1 MKTVIFAE
9 KPSQARDYANALGI
23 KAKHKEYIEIKDSD
37 IISNAIVTW
46 GYGHLVELK
55 LPKDYKNPV
64 NNWQIEN
71 LPYKPEPFEFKVG
84 KDKNAQYNA
93 VKKFFKEA
101 DVLINATDI
110 DREGSNIFYSTLNLT
125 GVKDKPIKRLWINS
139 TVDSEIIKGFRNLK
153 DNKQDYQSYQEAY
166 ARQIS
171 DYLIG
176 MNLSPLYSNIFRSQ
190 GLNETFSI
198 GRVQTPTLC
207 MIYERQKAINNFKP
221 EKYYEVVG
229 EFKAQNGQYK
239 GKAKIKTFEK
249 ADLIELEKQHKLSQ
263 VTHGNVCKVETK
275 EKKQQ
280 APKLHSLSTLQTKIN
295 KKYKYGT
302 EKTKKIVQTLYERK
316 ILSYP
321 RTDSNLIT
329 EEEFNYLK
337 QNLEALKEVYKKN
350 FNISYTEPRKR
361 YVDGSKVQ
369 EHYAI
374 IPTSKIPSKQDIE
387 NLNQEEMNVLNEVV
401 NTTLSMF
408 AEDYVFDETV
418 IETDVNG
425 LIFYTKG
432 TVEKNKGWKSLFL
445 KDDTEKESNNE
456 NKLPKVE
463 LNESVD
469 AKVKAQEGVT
479 TPPKPYTEGE
489 LITLMKTCGKTLD
502 DDEAADIL
510 KDIQGLGTEATRD
523 GIIKGLKS
531 KQYIKITSNKVA
543 ITEKGILLCEAVKGS
558 LLSSPTMT
566 AEWEKRLKYIGQG
579 QANISGFIDVTMKFV
594 KKELDQYNEKAKN
607 VDVQKQVE
615 KTIDE
620 STIGQCPNCKQGQL
634 TDKGKVIKCSNCEQV
649 FFKNF
654 FKKKIPDK
662 QLKTL
667 ITKGKTSQKL
677 KFKNK
682 AGKPYE
688 AYLVLEDDKEKGIKR
703 FSISFN

>member
-1 MKTVIFAE
+1 M
-9 KPSQARDYANALGI
+9 
-23 KAKHKEYIEIKDSD
+23 
-37 IISNAIVTW
+37 
-46 GYGHLVELK
+46 
-55 LPKDYKNPV
+55 
-64 NNWQIEN
+64 
-71 LPYKPEPFEFKVG
+71 
-84 KDKNAQYNA
+84 
-93 VKKFFKEA
+93 
-101 DVLINATDI
+101 
-110 DREGSNIFYSTLNLT
+110 
-125 GVKDKPIKRLWINS
+125 
-139 TVDSEIIKGFRNLK
+139 
-153 DNKQDYQSYQEAY
+153 
-166 ARQIS
+166 
-171 DYLIG
+171 
-176 MNLSPLYSNIFRSQ
+176 
-190 GLNETFSI
+190 
-198 GRVQTPTLC
+198 
-207 MIYERQKAINNFKP
+207 
-221 EKYYEVVG
+221 
-229 EFKAQNGQYK
+229 
-239 GKAKIKTFEK
+239 
-249 ADLIELEKQHKLSQ
+249 
-263 VTHGNVCKVETK
+263 
-275 EKKQQ
+275 
-280 APKLHSLSTLQTKIN
+280 STLQTKIN

-337 QNLEALKEVYKKN
+337 QNLDDLKKVYNKH
-350 FNISYTEPRKR
+350 FDVRHLEPRKR
-361 YVDGSKVQ
+361 YVDRSNVQ
-369 EHYAI
+369 ENYAI
-374 IPTSKIPSKQDIE
+374 IPTSKTPSKQDIE
-387 NLNQEEMNVLNEVV
+387 QLSEDELNVLNEVV

-408 AEDYVFDETV
+408 ADDYIYDETV
-418 IETDVNG
+418 IETEVNG

-432 TVEKNKGWKSLFL
+432 TVEKNKGWKSLFQKENTQ
-445 KDDTEKESNNE
+445 KDNENE

-463 LNESVD
+463 INEEVA
-469 AKVKAQEGVT
+469 AKVKTQEGIT

-502 DDEAADIL
+502 DEDAADIL

-531 KQYIKITSNKVA
+531 KQYIKITSNKVG

-579 QANISGFIDVTMKFV
+579 QANVNGFIDVTMKFIN
-594 KKELDQYNEKAKN
+594 KELEQYNEKTQN

-620 STIGQCPNCKQGQL
+620 HTIGKCPNCNKGEL
-634 TDKGKVIKCSNCEQV
+634 TDKGKIIKCSACEQI

-662 QLKTL
+662 QLKAL
-667 ITKGKTSQKL
+667 ITNGKTTQKL

-688 AYLVLEDDKEKGIKR
+688 AYLKLEDDKEKGIKR

>member
-23 KAKHKEYIEIKDSD
+23 KKKHKEYIEIKDSE
-37 IISNAIVTW
+37 IINNAIVTW

-55 LPKDYKNPV
+55 LPKDYKEPV
-64 NNWQIEN
+64 NNWKIEN

-84 KDKNAQYNA
+84 KDKNAQFNI
-93 VKKFFKEA
+93 VKKFFKDA
-101 DVLINATDI
+101 DLIINATDI

-125 GVKDKPIKRLWINS
+125 GAKNKPIKRLWINS
-139 TVDSEIIKGFRNLK
+139 TVDSEIIKGFKNLK
-153 DNKQDYQSYQEAY
+153 DNNQDYQSYQEAY

-176 MNLSPLYSNIFRSQ
+176 MNLSPLYSNVFRSQ

-207 MIYERQKAINNFKP
+207 MIYEREQAIKNFKS
-221 EKYYEVVG
+221 EKFYEVVG
-229 EFKAQNGQYK
+229 EFKAANGQYK
-239 GKAKIKTFEK
+239 GKAKIKTFDKTELF
-249 ADLIELEKQHKLSQ
+249 DLEAQHQLSK
-263 VTHGNVCKVETK
+263 VTQGNISRVETN

-280 APKLHSLSTLQTKIN
+280 SPKLHSLSTLQTKIN

-337 QNLEALKEVYKKN
+337 QNLDDLKKIYNKHFDVRHL
-350 FNISYTEPRKR
+350 EPRKR

-374 IPTSKIPSKQDIE
+374 IPTSKTPSKQDIE
-387 NLNQEEMNVLNEVV
+387 QLSEDELNVLNEVV

-408 AEDYVFDETV
+408 ADDYIYDETV

-432 TVEKNKGWKSLFL
+432 TVEKNKGWKSLFQ
-445 KDDTEKESNNE
+445 KDDKQKDNE

-463 LNESVD
+463 LNEEVA
-469 AKVKAQEGVT
+469 AKVKTQEGIT

-502 DDEAADIL
+502 DEDAADIL

-531 KQYIKITSNKVA
+531 KQYIKITSNKVE

-579 QANISGFIDVTMKFV
+579 QANVNGFIDVTMKFIN
-594 KKELDQYNEKAKN
+594 KELEQYNEKTQN

-620 STIGQCPNCKQGQL
+620 HTIGKCPNCNKGEL
-634 TDKGKVIKCSNCEQV
+634 TDKGKIIKCSACEQI

-662 QLKTL
+662 QLKAL
-667 ITKGKTSQKL
+667 ITNGKTTQKL
-677 KFKNK
+677 KFKSK

-688 AYLVLEDDKEKGIKR
+688 AYLKLEDDKEKGIKR

>member
-190 GLNETFSI
+190 GLNENFSI

-229 EFKAQNGQYK
+229 EFEAQNGKYK

-280 APKLHSLSTLQTKIN
+280 SPKLHSLSTLQTKIN

-350 FNISYTEPRKR
+350 LNTSYTEPRKR

-425 LIFYTKG
+425 LTFYTKG

-445 KDDTEKESNNE
+445 KDDTEKESKTE
-456 NKLPKVE
+456 NKLPKIE

-510 KDIQGLGTEATRD
+510 KDIQ
-523 GIIKGLKS
+523 
-531 KQYIKITSNKVA
+531 
-543 ITEKGILLCEAVKGS
+543 
-558 LLSSPTMT
+558 
-566 AEWEKRLKYIGQG
+566 
-579 QANISGFIDVTMKFV
+579 
-594 KKELDQYNEKAKN
+594 
-607 VDVQKQVE
+607 
-615 KTIDE
+615 
-620 STIGQCPNCKQGQL
+620 
-634 TDKGKVIKCSNCEQV
+634 
-649 FFKNF
+649 
-654 FKKKIPDK
+654 
-662 QLKTL
+662 
-667 ITKGKTSQKL
+667 
-677 KFKNK
+677 
-682 AGKPYE
+682 
-688 AYLVLEDDKEKGIKR
+688 
-703 FSISFN
+703 

>member
-23 KAKHKEYIEIKDSD
+23 KKKHKEYIEIKDSE

-55 LPKDYKNPV
+55 LPKDYKEPV
-64 NNWQIEN
+64 NNWKIEN

-84 KDKNAQYNA
+84 KDKNAQFNI
-93 VKKFFKEA
+93 VKKFFKDA
-101 DVLINATDI
+101 DLIINATDI

-125 GVKDKPIKRLWINS
+125 GAKSKPIKRLWINS
-139 TVDSEIIKGFRNLK
+139 TVDSEIIKGFKNLK
-153 DNKQDYQSYQEAY
+153 DNNQDYQSYQEAY

-176 MNLSPLYSNIFRSQ
+176 MNLSPLYSNVFRSQ

-207 MIYERQKAINNFKP
+207 MIYEREQAIKNFKA
-221 EKYYEVVG
+221 EKFYEVVG
-229 EFKAQNGQYK
+229 EFKAANGQYK
-239 GKAKIKTFEK
+239 GKAKIKTFDKTELF
-249 ADLIELEKQHKLSQ
+249 DLEAQHQLSK
-263 VTHGNVCKVETK
+263 VTQGNISKVETN

-280 APKLHSLSTLQTKIN
+280 SPKLHSLSTLQTKIN

-337 QNLEALKEVYKKN
+337 QNLDDLKKVYNKH
-350 FNISYTEPRKR
+350 FDVRHLEPRKR

-374 IPTSKIPSKQDIE
+374 IPTSKTPSKQDIE
-387 NLNQEEMNVLNEVV
+387 QLSEDELNVLNEVV

-408 AEDYVFDETV
+408 ADDYIYDETV
-418 IETDVNG
+418 IETEVNG

-432 TVEKNKGWKSLFL
+432 TVEKNKGWKSLFQKENTQ
-445 KDDTEKESNNE
+445 KDNENE

-463 LNESVD
+463 INEEVA
-469 AKVKAQEGVT
+469 AKVKTQEGIT

-502 DDEAADIL
+502 DEDAADIL

-531 KQYIKITSNKVA
+531 KQYIKITSNKVG

-579 QANISGFIDVTMKFV
+579 QANVNGFIDVTMKFIN
-594 KKELDQYNEKAKN
+594 KELEQYNEKTQN

-620 STIGQCPNCKQGQL
+620 HTIGKCPNCNKGEL
-634 TDKGKVIKCSNCEQV
+634 TDKGKIIKCSACEQI

-662 QLKTL
+662 QLKAL
-667 ITKGKTSQKL
+667 ITNGKTTQKL
-677 KFKNK
+677 KFKSK

-688 AYLVLEDDKEKGIKR
+688 AYLKLEDDKEKGIKR

>member
-64 NNWQIEN
+64 NNWQLEN

-125 GVKDKPIKRLWINS
+125 GVKDKVIKRLWINS

-153 DNKQDYQSYQEAY
+153 DNEQDYQSYQEAY

-207 MIYERQKAINNFKP
+207 MIYERHNAINNFKP

-249 ADLIELEKQHKLSQ
+249 SDLIELEEKHKLSQ
-263 VTHGNVCKVETK
+263 ATDGNISKVETK

-280 APKLHSLSTLQTKIN
+280 SPKLHSLSTLQTKIN
-295 KKYKYGT
+295 KMYKYGT

-321 RTDSNLIT
+321 RTDCNLIT

-337 QNLEALKEVYKKN
+337 QNLEALKEIYNKS
-350 FNISYTEPRKR
+350 FNTSYSEPRKR

-387 NLNQEEMNVLNEVV
+387 NLSQEELNVLNEVV

-408 AEDYVFDETV
+408 AEDYIFDETI
-418 IETDVNG
+418 IETNVSG

-432 TVEKNKGWKSLFL
+432 TVEKNKGWKSLFQ
-445 KDDTEKESNNE
+445 KDDTEKENSNIS
-456 NKLPKVE
+456 KLPKVE
-463 LNESVD
+463 LNEIVD
-469 AKVKAQEGVT
+469 AKVKSQEGIT

-502 DDEAADIL
+502 DNESADIL

-531 KQYIKITSNKVA
+531 KQYIKISSNKVE

-579 QANISGFIDVTMKFV
+579 QASVSGFIDITMKFIS
-594 KKELDQYNEKAKN
+594 KELDQYNEKTKN
-607 VDVQKQVE
+607 INVQKQVE

-620 STIGQCPNCKQGQL
+620 NTIGQCPNCNKGL
-634 TDKGKVIKCSNCEQV
+634 LIDKGKIIKCNNCNQV

-654 FKKKIPDK
+654 FKKNIPDN
-662 QLKTL
+662 QLELL
-667 ITKGKTSQKL
+667 ITKGKTSKKL

-682 AGKPYE
+682 AGKSYS
-688 AYLVLEDDKEKGIKR
+688 AYLVLEDDKDKGLKR
-703 FSISFN
+703 FGLSFE

>member
-23 KAKHKEYIEIKDSD
+23 KKKHKEYIEIKDSE
-37 IISNAIVTW
+37 IINNAIVTW

-55 LPKDYKNPV
+55 LPKDYKEPV
-64 NNWQIEN
+64 NNWKIEN

-84 KDKNAQYNA
+84 KDKNAQFNV
-93 VKKFFKEA
+93 VKKFFKDA
-101 DVLINATDI
+101 DLIINATDI

-125 GVKDKPIKRLWINS
+125 GAKSKPIKRLWINS
-139 TVDSEIIKGFRNLK
+139 TVDSEIIKGFKNLK
-153 DNKQDYQSYQEAY
+153 DNNQDYQSYQEAY

-176 MNLSPLYSNIFRSQ
+176 MNLSPLYSNVFRSQ

-207 MIYERQKAINNFKP
+207 MIYEREQAIKNFKP
-221 EKYYEVVG
+221 EKFYEVVG
-229 EFKAQNGQYK
+229 EFKAQNGKYK

-249 ADLIELEKQHKLSQ
+249 AELFELEAKHQLSK
-263 VTHGNVCKVETK
+263 VTQGNINKVETN

-280 APKLHSLSTLQTKIN
+280 SPKLHSLSTLQTKIN
-295 KKYKYGT
+295 KQYKYGT

-337 QNLEALKEVYKKN
+337 QNLDDLKKVYNKH
-350 FNISYTEPRKR
+350 FDVCHSEPRKR

-374 IPTSKIPSKQDIE
+374 IPTSKTPSKQDIE
-387 NLNQEEMNVLNEVV
+387 QLSGDELNVLNEVV

-408 AEDYVFDETV
+408 ADDYLYDETV

-432 TVEKNKGWKSLFL
+432 TVERNKGWKSLFQKENTQ
-445 KDDTEKESNNE
+445 KDNE
-456 NKLPKVE
+456 NEKKLPKVE
-463 LNESVD
+463 LNEEVA
-469 AKVKAQEGVT
+469 AKVKTQEGIT

-502 DDEAADIL
+502 DEDAADIL

-531 KQYIKITSNKVA
+531 KQYIKITSNKVG
-543 ITEKGILLCEAVKGS
+543 ITEKGTLLCEAVKGS

-579 QANISGFIDVTMKFV
+579 QANVNGFIDVTMKFIN
-594 KKELDQYNEKAKN
+594 KELEQYNEKTQN

-620 STIGQCPNCKQGQL
+620 HTIGKCPNCNKGEL
-634 TDKGKVIKCSNCEQV
+634 TDKGKIIKCSACEQI

-662 QLKTL
+662 QLKAL
-667 ITKGKTSQKL
+667 ITNGKTTQKL
-677 KFKNK
+677 KFKSK

-688 AYLVLEDDKEKGIKR
+688 AYLKLEDDQEKNIKKY
-703 FSISFN
+703 SISFN

>member
-23 KAKHKEYIEIKDSD
+23 KKKHKEYIEIKDSE

-55 LPKDYKNPV
+55 LPKDYKEPV
-64 NNWQIEN
+64 NNWKIEN

-84 KDKNAQYNA
+84 KDKNAQFNV
-93 VKKFFKEA
+93 VKKFFKDA
-101 DVLINATDI
+101 DLIINATDI

-125 GVKDKPIKRLWINS
+125 GAKSKPIKRLWINS
-139 TVDSEIIKGFRNLK
+139 TVDSEIIKGFKNLK
-153 DNKQDYQSYQEAY
+153 DNNQDYQSYQEAY

-176 MNLSPLYSNIFRSQ
+176 MNLSPLYSNVFRSQ

-207 MIYERQKAINNFKP
+207 MIYEREQAIKNFKP
-221 EKYYEVVG
+221 EKFYEVVG
-229 EFKAQNGQYK
+229 EFKAQNGKYN
-239 GKAKIKTFEK
+239 GKAKIKTFDK
-249 ADLIELEKQHKLSQ
+249 AELFELEAKHKLSI
-263 VTHGNVCKVETK
+263 VTQGNINKVETN

-280 APKLHSLSTLQTKIN
+280 SPKLHSLSTLQTKIN
-295 KKYKYGT
+295 KQYKYGT

-337 QNLEALKEVYKKN
+337 QNLDDLKKVYNKN
-350 FNISYTEPRKR
+350 FDVCHSEPRKR

-374 IPTSKIPSKQDIE
+374 IPTSKTPSKQDIE
-387 NLNQEEMNVLNEVV
+387 QLSGDELNVLNEVV

-408 AEDYVFDETV
+408 ADDYIYDETV

-432 TVEKNKGWKSLFL
+432 TVEKNKGWKSLFQKNDKQ
-445 KDDTEKESNNE
+445 KDNENE

-463 LNESVD
+463 LNEEVA
-469 AKVKAQEGVT
+469 AKVKTQEGIT

-502 DDEAADIL
+502 DEDAADIL

-531 KQYIKITSNKVA
+531 KQYIKITSNKVG

-579 QANISGFIDVTMKFV
+579 QANVNGFIDVTMKFIN
-594 KKELDQYNEKAKN
+594 KELEQYNEKTQN
-607 VDVQKQVE
+607 IDVQKQVE

-620 STIGQCPNCKQGQL
+620 HTIGKCPNCNKGEL
-634 TDKGKVIKCSNCEQV
+634 IDKGKIIKCSTCEQV

-662 QLKTL
+662 QLKAL
-667 ITKGKTSQKL
+667 ITNGKTSQKL
-677 KFKNK
+677 KFKSK

-688 AYLVLEDDKEKGIKR
+688 AYLKLEDDKEKNIKKY
-703 FSISFN
+703 SISFN

>member
-64 NNWQIEN
+64 NNWQLEN

-125 GVKDKPIKRLWINS
+125 GVKDKVIKRLWINS

-153 DNKQDYQSYQEAY
+153 DNEQDYQSYQEAY

-207 MIYERQKAINNFKP
+207 MIYERHNAINNFKP

-249 ADLIELEKQHKLSQ
+249 SDLIELEEKHKLSQ
-263 VTHGNVCKVETK
+263 ATDGNISKVETK

-280 APKLHSLSTLQTKIN
+280 SPKLHSLSTLQTKIN
-295 KKYKYGT
+295 KMYKYGT

-316 ILSYP
+316 I
-321 RTDSNLIT
+321 
-329 EEEFNYLK
+329 
-337 QNLEALKEVYKKN
+337 
-350 FNISYTEPRKR
+350 
-361 YVDGSKVQ
+361 
-369 EHYAI
+369 
-374 IPTSKIPSKQDIE
+374 
-387 NLNQEEMNVLNEVV
+387 
-401 NTTLSMF
+401 
-408 AEDYVFDETV
+408 
-418 IETDVNG
+418 
-425 LIFYTKG
+425 
-432 TVEKNKGWKSLFL
+432 
-445 KDDTEKESNNE
+445 
-456 NKLPKVE
+456 
-463 LNESVD
+463 
-469 AKVKAQEGVT
+469 
-479 TPPKPYTEGE
+479 
-489 LITLMKTCGKTLD
+489 
-502 DDEAADIL
+502 
-510 KDIQGLGTEATRD
+510 
-523 GIIKGLKS
+523 
-531 KQYIKITSNKVA
+531 
-543 ITEKGILLCEAVKGS
+543 
-558 LLSSPTMT
+558 
-566 AEWEKRLKYIGQG
+566 
-579 QANISGFIDVTMKFV
+579 
-594 KKELDQYNEKAKN
+594 
-607 VDVQKQVE
+607 
-615 KTIDE
+615 
-620 STIGQCPNCKQGQL
+620 
-634 TDKGKVIKCSNCEQV
+634 
-649 FFKNF
+649 
-654 FKKKIPDK
+654 
-662 QLKTL
+662 
-667 ITKGKTSQKL
+667 
-677 KFKNK
+677 
-682 AGKPYE
+682 
-688 AYLVLEDDKEKGIKR
+688 
-703 FSISFN
+703 

>member
-23 KAKHKEYIEIKDSD
+23 KKKHKEYIEIKDSE

-55 LPKDYKNPV
+55 LPKDYKEPV
-64 NNWQIEN
+64 NNWKIEN

-84 KDKNAQYNA
+84 KDKNAQFNV
-93 VKKFFKEA
+93 VKKFFKDA
-101 DVLINATDI
+101 DLIINATDI

-125 GVKDKPIKRLWINS
+125 GAKSKPIKRLWINS
-139 TVDSEIIKGFRNLK
+139 TVDSEIIKGFKNLK
-153 DNKQDYQSYQEAY
+153 DNNQDYQSYQEAY

-176 MNLSPLYSNIFRSQ
+176 MNLSPLYSNVFRSQ

-207 MIYERQKAINNFKP
+207 MIYEREQAIKNFKP
-221 EKYYEVVG
+221 EKFYEVVG
-229 EFKAQNGQYK
+229 EFKAANGQYK
-239 GKAKIKTFEK
+239 GKAKIKTFDKTELF
-249 ADLIELEKQHKLSQ
+249 DLEAQHQLSK
-263 VTHGNVCKVETK
+263 VTQGSISKVETN

-280 APKLHSLSTLQTKIN
+280 SPKLHSLSTLQTKIN

-337 QNLEALKEVYKKN
+337 QNLDELKKVYNKY
-350 FNISYTEPRKR
+350 FDVRHLEPRKR

-374 IPTSKIPSKQDIE
+374 IPTSKTPSKQDIE
-387 NLNQEEMNVLNEVV
+387 RLSEDELNVLNEVV

-408 AEDYVFDETV
+408 ADDYIYDETV

-432 TVEKNKGWKSLFL
+432 TVEKNKGWKSLFQKNDKQ
-445 KDDTEKESNNE
+445 KDDENE

-463 LNESVD
+463 LNEEVA
-469 AKVKAQEGVT
+469 AKVKTQEVIT
-479 TPPKPYTEGE
+479 TPPIPYTEGE

-502 DDEAADIL
+502 DEDAADIL

-531 KQYIKITSNKVA
+531 KQYIKITSNKVG
-543 ITEKGILLCEAVKGS
+543 ITEKGTLLCEAVKGS

-579 QANISGFIDVTMKFV
+579 QANVNGFIDVTMKFIN
-594 KKELDQYNEKAKN
+594 KELEQYNEKTQN

-620 STIGQCPNCKQGQL
+620 HTIGKCPNCNKGEL
-634 TDKGKVIKCSNCEQV
+634 IDKGKIIKCSACEQI

-662 QLKTL
+662 QLKAL
-667 ITKGKTSQKL
+667 ITNGKTTQKL
-677 KFKNK
+677 KFKSK

-688 AYLVLEDDKEKGIKR
+688 AYLKLEDDKEKGIKR

>member
-55 LPKDYKNPV
+55 LPKDYKRPI

-71 LPYKPEPFEFKVG
+71 LPYKPDPFEFKVG
-84 KDKNAQYNA
+84 KDKNTQYNA

-101 DVLINATDI
+101 DILINATDI

-125 GVKDKPIKRLWINS
+125 GVKNKTIKRLWINS
-139 TVDSEIIKGFRNLK
+139 TVDSEIINGFRNLK

-176 MNLSPLYSNIFRSQ
+176 MNLSPLYTNLFSSQ

-207 MIYERQKAINNFKP
+207 MIYERHMAIKNFKP

-229 EFKAQNGQYK
+229 EFKAKNGKYK
-239 GKAKIKTFEK
+239 GKAKIKKFEK
-249 ADLIELEKQHKLSQ
+249 RDLIELEKKHKLSQ
-263 VTHGNVCKVETK
+263 VTHASICKVVTK

-280 APKLHSLSTLQTKIN
+280 SPKLHSLSTLQTKIN

-302 EKTKKIVQTLYERK
+302 EKTKKIVQSLYERK
-316 ILSYP
+316 ILTYP

-337 QNLEALKEVYKKN
+337 QNLEALKSVYKKN
-350 FNISYTEPRKR
+350 FNTSYREPRKR
-361 YVDGSKVQ
+361 YVDGSKVK

-374 IPTSKIPSKQDIE
+374 IPTSKIPSKKDIE
-387 NLNQEEMNVLNEVV
+387 NLNQEELNVLNEVV

-408 AEDYVFDETV
+408 AEDYIFDETV
-418 IETDVNG
+418 IETNVND

-432 TVEKNKGWKSLFL
+432 TVEKNRGWKALFQ
-445 KDDTEKESNNE
+445 KDDAHKESNNE
-456 NKLPKVE
+456 NKLPMIE
-463 LNESVD
+463 LNEIVE
-469 AKVKAQEGVT
+469 AKVKSQEGVT

-502 DDEAADIL
+502 DDEASDIL
-510 KDIQGLGTEATRD
+510 KEVQGLGTEATRD

-531 KQYIKITSNKVA
+531 QQYIKISNNKVA
-543 ITEKGILLCEAVKGS
+543 ITEKGILLCESVKGS

-566 AEWEKRLKYIGQG
+566 AQWEKRLKYIGQG
-579 QANISGFIDVTMKFV
+579 QANVSDFINVTMKFIT
-594 KKELDQYNEKAKN
+594 KELDQYNEKIKN
-607 VDVQKQVE
+607 TDVQRHIDK
-615 KTIDE
+615 INDE
-620 STIGQCPNCKQGQL
+620 STIGHCPNCSQGLL
-634 TDKGKVIKCSNCEQV
+634 TDKGKVIKCSHCEQV

-667 ITKGKTSQKL
+667 ITKGKTTQKL
-677 KFKNK
+677 RFKSK
-682 AGKPYE
+682 AGKAYD
-688 AYLVLEDDKEKGIKR
+688 AYLILEDDTEKGIKR
-703 FSISFN
+703 FGLSFN